1 MDHHRWWVSS
11 FGLSEKDPAVK
22 QHELTMKVLELM
34 GTYDQLDLGNCAGL
48 ERLMREAKLA
58 EWHFEEKRRALS
70 GGRAGG
76 ADGGAGDGEAEGK
89 KGKKKKGF
97 AGGGPTEEETALS
110 TGATKDNQHVM
121 VCPALLKFISKEA
134 ESQVMVLKSVR
145 KAREERALAG
155 RDG

>member
-1 MDHHRWWVSS
+1 M
-11 FGLSEKDPAVK
+11 
-22 QHELTMKVLELM
+22 
-34 GTYDQLDLGNCAGL
+34 
-48 ERLMREAKLA
+48 
-58 EWHFEEKRRALS
+58 S

-76 ADGGAGDGEAEGK
+76 ADGGAGDGYVEGK

-97 AGGGPTEEETALS
+97 GGGGPTEEETALW

-134 ESQVMVLKSVR
+134 ESQVLVLKSVR